1 MTIKTYLTINYVQES
16 LIFTTKLDA
25 LTLLFIYL
33 LGLFMEPG
41 VADDFPEDSLEVYD
55 VDTMLSYLKSV
66 KWGDKVKIMLLCI
79 IKLEL

>member
-1 MTIKTYLTINYVQES
+1 
-16 LIFTTKLDA
+16 
-25 LTLLFIYL
+25 
-33 LGLFMEPG
+33 MEPG

-66 KWGDKVKIMLLCI
+66 KWGDTVKIMLLCI